1 MLLETGYEHVTL
13 NDARVPIISGTSMKV
28 IELVLAHLA
37 YGWSADELHF
47 QFPYLTLGQIYSAL
61 GYYWDHHE
69 DLDKEIEKQ
78 LASVNAMRRSVGV
91 SPLAARLK
99 AKGLI

>member
-69 DLDKEIEKQ
+69 ELDKEIEKQ
-78 LASVNAMRRSVGV
+78 LASVNAMRRSAGV

>member
-78 LASVNAMRRSVGV
+78 LASVNAMRRSAGV